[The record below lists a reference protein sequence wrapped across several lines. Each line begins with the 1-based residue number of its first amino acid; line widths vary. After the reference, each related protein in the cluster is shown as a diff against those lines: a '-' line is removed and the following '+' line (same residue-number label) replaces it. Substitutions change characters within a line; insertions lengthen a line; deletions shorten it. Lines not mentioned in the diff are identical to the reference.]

1 MDLANGYTF
10 VMYWMENP
18 AWYRVN
24 KDLDRFELTEA
35 APEEAAAE
43 TSSAESAVSAPAG
56 AA

>member
-35 APEEAAAE
+35 APEEAR
-43 TSSAESAVSAPAG
+43 SSFEVYKKING
-56 AA
+56 LTY